1 MTAFDYTVIVIIAV
15 SVLLGWWRGLMY
27 EALSLAGWVAAYF
40 MARWLASTV
49 AIYIPA
55 SVGTQSIREMI
66 AFAGIF
72 IATLMVS
79 AIVAWV
85 VSKLVKLAQLGW
97 VDGFFGALFGLLRG
111 GLLVLILVLLASR
124 TSVTKESFWREARLS
139 KPLET
144 IAITGSALL
153 PDTLARHVGNGL
165 EIKTNAYGN

>member
-15 SVLLGWWRGLMY
+15 SVLLGWWRGLVY

-40 MARWLASTV
+40 MARWLASSV

-79 AIVAWV
+79 AIVAWGI
-85 VSKLVKLAQLGW
+85 SKLIKLASLGGL
-97 VDGFFGALFGLLRG
+97 DGFFGALFGVVRG
-111 GLLVLILVLLASR
+111 VLLVLLLVLLAG
-124 TSVTKESFWREARLS
+124 TTGVKNEVFWREARFS

-144 IAITGSALL
+144 IALTSRTWL
-153 PDTLARHVGNGL
+153 PESWVQHVDDG
-165 EIKTNAYGN
+165 IKTY